1 MAVYLEKRDPDKR
14 QARFYRIRVSQ
25 TLFGSWAIIREWG
38 RIGSAGTV
46 RETWYDS
53 EAEALDAGEKLLA
66 QKTKRGY
73 QHVGLPYAFLG

>member
-1 MAVYLEKRDPDKR
+1 M
-14 QARFYRIRVSQ
+14 
-25 TLFGSWAIIREWG
+25 REWG

-53 EAEALDAGEKLLA
+53 EAEALGAGEKLLA

-73 QHVGLPYAFLG
+73 QRIGNGF

>member
-1 MAVYLEKRDPDKR
+1 MMAVYLEKRDPDKR

-25 TLFGSWAIIREWG
+25 TLFGSWAVMREWG

-53 EAEALDAGEKLLA
+53 EAEALGAGEKLLA

-73 QHVGLPYAFLG
+73 QRVGSGY